1 MQLEQR
7 TFPIEKIEK
16 NVLGFRNSRS
26 DIGDTRDLQASIV
39 SDGLMNP
46 PIVHITTDANGEERV
61 VLVAGY
67 RRMQAIADERQT
79 RLDSGGDTGG
89 FFDTISCGV
98 HDGNLEDALA
108 LNISENLQRET
119 LNFADK
125 CEAVYRLNERVGTQ
139 EKVASMLN
147 ISQPQVSV
155 LCSTYKGL
163 STVAFEA
170 LRHGRITMT
179 QAKKLAKVVNQDG
192 TPNEKGQD
200 EILEQIL
207 GMGKDEVPETKQR
220 KRAKTY
226 RSKKEMEEIRTYI
239 ANNRD
244 TELDKEYRDAID
256 RVVRWYFCELETEEL
271 LNIIDSEEEP
281 VVEEA
286 STSKKKTV
294 KRKRRIRVGE

>member
-7 TFPIEKIEK
+7 SFPIEKIEK

-26 DIGDTRDLQASIV
+26 DIGDTRDLQGSIV
-39 SDGLMNP
+39 SDGLLNP
-46 PIVHITTDANGEERV
+46 PIVHITNDSDGNERI

-67 RRMQAIADERQT
+67 RRMQAIHDERQA
-79 RLDSGGDTGG
+79 RGDSGTEDGW
-89 FFDTISCGV
+89 FDEISCGV
-98 HDGNLEDALA
+98 HDGDLDDALA

-139 EKVASMLN
+139 ERVASMLN

-155 LCSTYKGL
+155 LCSTYRGL

-179 QAKKLAKVVNQDG
+179 QAKKLAKVVKPDG

-200 EILEQIL
+200 DILEEIL
-207 GMGKDEVPETKQR
+207 GHGKDEVPETKQR

-226 RSKKEMEEIRTYI
+226 RSKKEMEELRTHL
-239 ANNRD
+239 ASNRD
-244 TELDKEYRDAID
+244 EDLDKEYREALD
-256 RVVRWYFCELETEEL
+256 RVVLWYFCEIETDDL
-271 LNIIDSEEEP
+271 LNIIDSVDE
-281 VVEEA
+281 VTVKEEA
-286 STSKKKTV
+286 STKKKKTV
-294 KRKRRIRVGE
+294 KRKRRIRIGE